1 MNSFFKTLLIFLI
14 ISGLNN
20 ATAQQLKNREIQHII
35 DTTITVMKA
44 NAVNA
49 KKTNWITVKQHAL
62 EQAATLD
69 NPYQM
74 GKVMRDIYKAINDYH
89 GAFFYRD
96 SVFQWAGR
104 NVIISDSVKSEWNRR
119 SGIKTQMMNDKIG
132 YIRVPAMS
140 GNNFNKKAQALND
153 SLCSILTQNLK
164 GIIIDLRI
172 NGGGAMHPMI
182 LGLMQIFG
190 NGRLGAFKT
199 KRTENWVLK
208 NNQFIVDTTIEATI
222 VPKCVIDAHA
232 LPCVLLIGTGTGSS
246 GEFLTMA
253 FKGRAKTVFIGTE
266 TAGWITVNNGF
277 PLSKITFMNLS
288 IGYGLDRNGRIY
300 TQAIQPDIYLKKN
313 DKFNSLVDDEKV
325 KAAIKWLKSH

>member
-1 MNSFFKTLLIFLI
+1 
-14 ISGLNN
+14 
-20 ATAQQLKNREIQHII
+20 
-35 DTTITVMKA
+35 
-44 NAVNA
+44 
-49 KKTNWITVKQHAL
+49 
-62 EQAATLD
+62 
-69 NPYQM
+69 
-74 GKVMRDIYKAINDYH
+74 
-89 GAFFYRD
+89 
-96 SVFQWAGR
+96 
-104 NVIISDSVKSEWNRR
+104 
-119 SGIKTQMMNDKIG
+119 
-132 YIRVPAMS
+132 MS
-140 GNNFNKKAQALND
+140 ANNFNKKAQALND

-182 LGLMQIFG
+182 LGLMQILG

-199 KRTENWVLK
+199 KRIENWVLK
-208 NNQFIVDTTIEATI
+208 NNQFIVDTTIKATI

-246 GEFLTMA
+246 GEFLTIA

-288 IGYGLDRNGRIY
+288 IGYGLDRNGKLY
-300 TQAIQPDIYLKKN
+300 MQAIQPDIYLKKN
-313 DKFNSLVDDEKV
+313 DKFSSLVDDEKV